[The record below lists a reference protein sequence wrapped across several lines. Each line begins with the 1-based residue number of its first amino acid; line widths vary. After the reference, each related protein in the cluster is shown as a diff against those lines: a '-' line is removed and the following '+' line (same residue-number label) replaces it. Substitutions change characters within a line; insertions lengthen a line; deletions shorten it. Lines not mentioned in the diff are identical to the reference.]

1 MSGYPLLLSGRY
13 LSLAAHA
20 PDNLTTNYDFSLI
33 IALTRFDSNVFLNKI
48 ILKNKLQINMIIASL

>member
-1 MSGYPLLLSGRY
+1 VSGYPLLLSGRY

-48 ILKNKLQINMIIASL
+48 KNKLQINMIIASL